1 MTPQIKAF
9 LREKGK
15 ELALYEGEIVTLLSF
30 RVSIA
35 DIVSYLERSGL
46 KVSKAQL
53 TKYVQAHHLR
63 QKAARMAQR
72 EVRA

>member
-1 MTPQIKAF
+1 MTPELRAF

-15 ELALYEGEIVTLLSF
+15 ELALFEGEIVTLLSF

-35 DIVSYLERSGL
+35 DIVSYLARHGVQ
-46 KVSKAQL
+46 VSAAQL

-63 QKAARMAQR
+63 QKAARMAAK

>member
-1 MTPQIKAF
+1 MTPELKAF

-15 ELALYEGEIVTLLSF
+15 ELAVHEGEIVTLLSF

-35 DIVSYLERSGL
+35 DIRLYLERNGVE
-46 KVSKAQL
+46 VSAAQL

-63 QKAARMAQR
+63 QKAARMAAK

>member
-1 MTPQIKAF
+1 MTPELKAF

-30 RVSIA
+30 RVSII
-35 DIVSYLERSGL
+35 DIVSYLARHGVQ
-46 KVSKAQL
+46 VSVAQL

-63 QKAARMAQR
+63 QKAARMAAK
-72 EVRA
+72 EVRR